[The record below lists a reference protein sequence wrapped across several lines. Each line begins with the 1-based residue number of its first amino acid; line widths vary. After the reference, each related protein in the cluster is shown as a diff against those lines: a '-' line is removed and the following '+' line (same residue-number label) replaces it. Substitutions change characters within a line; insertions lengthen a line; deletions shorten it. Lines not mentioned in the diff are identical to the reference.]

1 MTIRKFDTISRSDI
15 SDAEIMKN
23 KPTLADALFMT
34 FTILVVMGIA
44 GKIDH
49 SFEKKIQQSSIK
61 PAPVIRVVDASV
73 MKPTVAPTDQRTLKL
88 MKFLLDK
95 KSPFAYLAGYI
106 VELSDKN
113 GLDYTLIVS
122 ISGIESSYGVNTKQS
137 CHNPFGLGG
146 TSLMCFSSWD
156 KAIEYEADLLSKDYR
171 WNIAKGIQTK
181 YCPDSECNP
190 EWATKVEASARE
202 ILQTEG
208 GE

>member
-15 SDAEIMKN
+15 SDKEIMKN
-23 KPTLADALFMT
+23 KPSIADAIFMT
-34 FTILVVMGIA
+34 FSILVVMGIA
-44 GKIDH
+44 GKVDH
-49 SFEKKIQQSSIK
+49 SFERKIQQTQVKPIIK
-61 PAPVIRVVDASV
+61 VVNAAV
-73 MKPTVAPTDQRTLKL
+73 MKPTPTPTDMRILKL
-88 MKFLLDK
+88 TKFLLDK

-122 ISGIESSYGVNTKQS
+122 ISGIESGYGTNTKQS
-137 CHNPFGLGG
+137 CHNPFGIGG
-146 TSLMCFSSWD
+146 TQMMCFTSWD
-156 KAIEYEADLLSKDYR
+156 KAIEYEAGLLSNDYR
-171 WNIAKGIQTK
+171 WNMAKGIQTK